1 MAAWHCPCVTA
12 HLRMSEPKVLSVLA
26 AKGGV
31 GKTAMSINIAGW
43 CQVQHLKSV
52 AVLDADRNRG
62 ASLYVDRGGPLPFPV
77 FPIARY
83 RSALKEAQDLIIID
97 GQASPDL
104 AELKELASDSDRV
117 LIPATPQKVSL
128 LLALE
133 VADVMRSIDADFR
146 VVLTKCDSRQFNAIE
161 SAKELLKE
169 ADVPMLVGM
178 TSLLNAF
185 EQAEAAGTLV
195 SDAKTDSGKSNPRA
209 GEAWQQIGKIAS
221 EITNGLI

>member
-1 MAAWHCPCVTA
+1 
-12 HLRMSEPKVLSVLA
+12 MSEPKVLSVLA

-31 GKTAMSINIAGW
+31 GKTACSINIAGW
-43 CQVQHLKSV
+43 CQTQRHKSV

-62 ASLYVDRGGPLPFPV
+62 ASLYVDRGGPLTFPI

-104 AELKELASDSDRV
+104 NELKELASDSDRV

-133 VADVMRSIDADFR
+133 VADVMRSIDADFK
-146 VVLTKCDSRQFNAIE
+146 VVLTKCDARQYNALE

-169 ADVPMLVGM
+169 NDIPLLVGN

-195 SDAKTDSGKSNPRA
+195 RDAKTDQGKSNPRA
-209 GEAWQQIGKIAS
+209 SEAWEQIEVIAK